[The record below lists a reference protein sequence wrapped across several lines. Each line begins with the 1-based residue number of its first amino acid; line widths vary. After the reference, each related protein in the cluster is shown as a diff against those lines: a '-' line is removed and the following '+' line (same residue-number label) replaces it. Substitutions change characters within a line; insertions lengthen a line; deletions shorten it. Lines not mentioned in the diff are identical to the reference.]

1 LALGALEHQCHHT
14 HTMTHYSVAKTR
26 CSLIWQPEP
35 AGKKAYKHWGFT
47 ASEAVTAA
55 GGFMSNEL

>member
-1 LALGALEHQCHHT
+1 
-14 HTMTHYSVAKTR
+14 MTHYSVAKTR